1 MTTFV
6 LIHGGGS
13 SGWDWHLV
21 AAELRGRGHD
31 VVTPDL
37 PIEDPSAGL
46 NDFTNAVLAALG
58 DRPDPVVV
66 GHSYGG
72 MTAPLV
78 CAKVSARLLVFL
90 AAMVPAP
97 GEKPGDWWANTGYVG
112 PEGLSQAETFFGGV
126 PEPLVAECVAHGRP
140 QVSAEGEEPWPLDA
154 LPDVP
159 TRALLCRD
167 DRFFPPEFLRR
178 VTRERLGVEPDEIE
192 GSHMVL
198 LSRPK
203 ELADRLESYLGE

>member
-1 MTTFV
+1 MATFV

-21 AAELRGRGHD
+21 AAELRRRGHD
-31 VVTPDL
+31 VVAPDL
-37 PIEDPSAGL
+37 PIEDRSAGL
-46 NDFTNAVLAALG
+46 IDFTNAVLAALG
-58 DRPDPVVV
+58 DRVDPVVV

-72 MTAPLV
+72 ITAPLV
-78 CAKVSARLLVFL
+78 CSKVSARLLVFV
-90 AAMVPAP
+90 AGMVPAP
-97 GEKPGDWWANTGYVG
+97 GEKPGDWWGNTGFVG
-112 PEGLSQAETFFGGV
+112 PEGLSQAETYFGDV
-126 PEPLVAECVAHGRP
+126 PEPLVAECLAHGRS
-140 QVSAEGEEPWPLDA
+140 QVSAEGNEPWPLEA

-159 TRALLCRD
+159 AKALLCRD

-178 VTRERLGVEPDEIE
+178 VTRERLGVEPDEID

-203 ELADRLESYLGE
+203 ELVDRLESYLAS